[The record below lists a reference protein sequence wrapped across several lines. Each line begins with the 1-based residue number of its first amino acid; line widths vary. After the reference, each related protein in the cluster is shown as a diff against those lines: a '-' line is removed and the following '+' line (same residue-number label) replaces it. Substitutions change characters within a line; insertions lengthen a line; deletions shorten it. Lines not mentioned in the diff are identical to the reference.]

1 MEIFENIQAIY
12 KGLGS
17 LGINYQIVIMI
28 LLGGIFA
35 QTYFRAFT
43 HIGPFKIDA
52 AWRTLIVGTAFVFGL
67 VIFKAYRGPL
77 PKEIWEEYFISY
89 IFSTSLYEIDLKRV
103 FNSILIKFGIIK
115 SDNNLN

>member
-1 MEIFENIQAIY
+1 MEIFDTIQSIY
-12 KGLGS
+12 KGLGG

-43 HIGPFKIDA
+43 HIWKFKIDA
-52 AWRTLIVGTAFVFGL
+52 AWRTLIVGSVFVFGL
-67 VIFKAYRGPL
+67 IVFKTIRGPL

-89 IFSTSLYEIDLKRV
+89 IFSTSLYEIVLKRV
-103 FNSILIKFGIIK
+103 FNSILKKFGIIE
-115 SDNNLN
+115 SETI